1 MNRLNYIRSNIQN
14 HHTEAIKKC
23 NEVGGFVFGTMLQ
36 GSQNYNLDIYSPEYT
51 SDIDC
56 KVIILPTFDDF
67 CNNRQPV
74 STTDILDNNEH
85 NDRKDIRL
93 MFENFKKQNVN
104 FTEIM
109 FTDYFIINPLFYEDW
124 DCVRNIAEDLV
135 HAHPSQA
142 LKTMSGQSME
152 KRKALTHP
160 YPACVDKIN
169 KYGYD
174 GKQLHHIIRIND
186 FMEKYIA
193 GYSFK
198 ECLDARTGDHYDLSI
213 DAKLNEIPF
222 EKAIILADE
231 FNEKNIKIKN
241 DWIDKYGDKIINSN
255 IYNQLDQVKVNVIK
269 KYFKKQLE
277 VIR

>member
-1 MNRLNYIRSNIQN
+1 MDRKSYINENLIK
-14 HHTEAIKKC
+14 HHLEAEDTCLKSGDDI
-23 NEVGGFVFGTMLQ
+23 FGTMLQ
-36 GSQNYNLDIYSPEYT
+36 GSQNYNLDIYSPEYM

-56 KVIILPTFDDF
+56 KVIVLPSFENF

-74 STTDILDNNEH
+74 STTDVLNNNEH

-109 FTDYFIINPLFYEDW
+109 FTDYYVLSPNYTSNWME
-124 DCVRNIAEDLV
+124 VRNLAERFV
-135 HAHPSQA
+135 HAHPAQA

-160 YPACVDKIN
+160 YPACIDKIN

-186 FMEKYIA
+186 FMKKYLA
-193 GYSFK
+193 GMSFK
-198 ECLDARTGDHYDLSI
+198 ECLDARTGANYELSI
-213 DAKLNEIPF
+213 DAKLNDIPF
-222 EKAIILADE
+222 DVAIKLADK
-231 FNEKNIKIKN
+231 FNDENRELKDNYIEKY
-241 DWIDKYGDKIINSN
+241 DDKIID
-255 IYNQLDQVKVNVIK
+255 IEVYNQLDEIKVDILK
-269 KYFKKQLE
+269 KHFKKQLE
-277 VIR
+277 G